1 MGITYFGEGK
11 DDRYFERLMQEKP
24 GRESAGQRKR
34 VHLLRCENCSAY
46 DEQGETCRLPTCRF
60 QKPQCATCPYRNG
73 ICNVCYREMMKEK

>member
-34 VHLLRCENCSAY
+34 VHLLRCENCSAFMMNRGKPAVCLLA
-46 DEQGETCRLPTCRF
+46 DFKSHSVLPALIGMESVTCVTG
-60 QKPQCATCPYRNG
+60 K
-73 ICNVCYREMMKEK
+73 